1 MNNQSLG
8 FTNGKVGVGTASPT
22 SVLHS
27 AGSFASP
34 IRTTTTNTTL
44 DENDFTLILYGQDLI
59 ITLPSPNTC
68 PGRMYIIKNLGDG
81 DADTNMNY
89 LKSNGDPE
97 TKIAKEKTYWLQSD
111 GTNWQEL
118 TRN

>member
-1 MNNQSLG
+1 
-8 FTNGKVGVGTASPT
+8 
-22 SVLHS
+22 
-27 AGSFASP
+27 
-34 IRTTTTNTTL
+34 
-44 DENDFTLILYGQDLI
+44 
-59 ITLPSPNTC
+59 
-68 PGRMYIIKNLGDG
+68 MYIIKNLGDG